1 MAGKTKPTKKA
12 AARTASAK
20 KAKAKKAAA
29 KKATAKKAAAK
40 QAAPRKTSPQKA
52 PGEKAPSKK
61 AAGKKAPGKKA
72 AGKPLSGPP
81 RDADGMI
88 DRARLSAE
96 HFADLVGR
104 PFSVT
109 VGDVTIPMTLL
120 ASEGSRYPTP
130 PNALRHPFSLI
141 FESTASDILRGDG
154 TYRLDG
160 PDGLQLDHVLITPI
174 LRPGPHDGA
183 IHYQICFG

>member
-1 MAGKTKPTKKA
+1 MAGKTNPTKKA

-20 KAKAKKAAA
+20 TAKAKKS
-29 KKATAKKAAAK
+29 TAKKAAAK
-40 QAAPRKTSPQKA
+40 QAAPRKTSPQK
-52 PGEKAPSKK
+52 G
-61 AAGKKAPGKKA
+61 AGKKAPGKKAAGKKA

-81 RDADGMI
+81 RDADGLI

-120 ASEGSRYPTP
+120 AAEGSRYPTP

-141 FESTASDILRGDG
+141 FESTAPDLLRGDG

-160 PDGLQLDHVLITPI
+160 PDGLQLDQVLITPI